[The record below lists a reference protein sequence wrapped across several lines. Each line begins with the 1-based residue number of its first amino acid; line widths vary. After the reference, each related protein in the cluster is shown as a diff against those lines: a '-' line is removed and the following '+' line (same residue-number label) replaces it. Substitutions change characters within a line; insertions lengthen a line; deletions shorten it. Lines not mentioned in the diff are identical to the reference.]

1 MNLGSSIRR
10 ARKLGV
16 PGLLCVLCV
25 FAAQDAFAQGC
36 AMCYTSAAGAG
47 SRAAHA
53 LDFGILVLLLPTLVL
68 FLSVIVLTFR
78 RAAGGN

>member
-1 MNLGSSIRR
+1 VNLGSSIRR
-10 ARKLGV
+10 ARKLVV
-16 PGLLCVLCV
+16 PGLLCV

-47 SRAAHA
+47 SRAAHS

-68 FLSVIVLTFR
+68 FLSVIVFTFR